1 MLRHTKEFYMQSN
14 KTRSYSKPNTG
25 KPFNAKKP
33 TTSKPAS
40 NKSATNDE
48 GEFLERKVGYY
59 QQDDTVT
66 TLYVGNLSYKK
77 DEYQIKAMLEKFG
90 KVKYVKIVVDPKTS
104 VSKGIAFVQMP
115 NGKHAKLAIDA
126 LNDNLIDGR
135 TLKVSIAKQRANPM
149 AADKITKMPEETK
162 TGIESEEIVR
172 KRTSRRRPRGLK
184 VLFDHLKK

>member
-1 MLRHTKEFYMQSN
+1 MLRQTKEYYMQSN
-14 KTRSYSKPNTG
+14 KIKSYSKPNTG
-25 KPFNAKKP
+25 KPFNSKKP
-33 TTSKPAS
+33 TNSKSTSK
-40 NKSATNDE
+40 DE

-66 TLYVGNLSYKK
+66 TLYVGNLSYDK

-115 NGKHAKLAIDA
+115 NGKHAKSAIDA
-126 LNDNLIDGR
+126 LNNKTMDGR
-135 TLKVSIAKQRANPM
+135 TLKVSVAKKRANPM
-149 AADKITKMPEETK
+149 TTDKTAKIPEEAK

-184 VLFDHLKK
+184 VLFNHLEK